1 MTKSKPASKK
11 AAAPPLLYRRIRDE
25 LESRIRS
32 GDWPPGHRLPYEY
45 ELMEQY
51 DCSRMTVN
59 KVMAGLAAEGL
70 IERRRK
76 AGSFVSRPRGDSAL
90 LLIPVMRE
98 EVEARGAAYGYRLL
112 ERTELKAPPVDFKEA
127 GFTGAA
133 LLLRALHLAD
143 ATPFAYEERLIN
155 LKALPEAARGN
166 FEKTSPGTWLME
178 QAPWTEASHNIK
190 AVNAGRDV
198 AKKLAIAEGT
208 ACLRVERFIRRAS
221 DNISMVRQYYP
232 GELYQVSATFT
243 AQIRASAAKPVRVAP
258 D

>member
-1 MTKSKPASKK
+1 MTRQKPASKK
-11 AAAPPLLYRRIRDE
+11 AAPPLLYRRIRDD
-25 LESRIRS
+25 LEARIRS

-76 AGSFVSRPRGDSAL
+76 AGSFVSRPRGDLAL

-98 EVEARGAAYGYRLL
+98 EVEARGASYGYRLI
-112 ERTELKAPPVDFKEA
+112 ERVELSTLPADFKEA
-127 GFTGAA
+127 GFTGAT
-133 LLLRALHLAD
+133 LLLRALHSAD

-155 LKALPEAARGN
+155 LKALPEAARAN
-166 FEKTSPGTWLME
+166 FEKVSPGTWLME

-190 AVNAGRDV
+190 AVNAGGDV
-198 AKKLAIAEGT
+198 ARRLGIAKGA
-208 ACLRVERFIRRAS
+208 ACLRVERIVRRARE
-221 DNISMVRQYYP
+221 NISMVRQYYP
-232 GELYQVSATFT
+232 GDVYQISAKFT
-243 AQIRASAAKPVRVAP
+243 AQVRADTARPVRMAP